1 MSKQSVRKHYAL
13 EKHREKEK
21 TRSNS
26 NNNNNSS
33 STNFLLSK
41 HWKKI
46 YPIGLHKTGSSL
58 SLSSLSLSLSQTS
71 NDSSVTDSSSITPL
85 DQKISL
91 ALRLIASTT
100 EKREG
105 STTLSPNKNVAR
117 TISPTHNPNPISSS
131 SEEELMRR
139 CNWITSTSDKVY
151 VQFHDEC
158 WGVPVYDDHQL
169 FELLALCGMLMDFN
183 WTEILKRREQI
194 REAFGGFNANHVAKM
209 GEREIEELISDTS
222 LNLAESRVRC
232 IVDNAKCIVKIV
244 REFGSFSSY
253 MWNYVN
259 YKPIINRFR
268 HPRNVPLRT
277 PKAETIS
284 KDLLKK
290 GFRFVGPVIVY
301 SFMQAAGMT
310 IDHLVDC
317 FRHKDCVNLA
327 ERPWRHV

>member
-1 MSKQSVRKHYAL
+1 MSSKQNVRRHAL

-21 TRSNS
+21 TRSNT
-26 NNNNNSS
+26 
-33 STNFLLSK
+33 TNVLLSK

-71 NDSSVTDSSSITPL
+71 NDSSLTDSSSITPL

-91 ALRLIASTT
+91 ALRLIAASSSS
-100 EKREG
+100 EKREI
-105 STTLSPNKNVAR
+105 PAMKNVVRAV
-117 TISPTHNPNPISSS
+117 SPTRNNP

-139 CNWITSTSDKVY
+139 CNWITSSSDKVY
-151 VQFHDEC
+151 VQFHDDC

-194 REAFGGFNANHVAKM
+194 REAFAGFNANHVAKM
-209 GEREIEELISDTS
+209 GEREIEELISNTE

-268 HPRNVPLRT
+268 YPRNVPLRT

-284 KDLLKK
+284 KDLLKR

>member
-1 MSKQSVRKHYAL
+1 MS
-13 EKHREKEK
+13 
-21 TRSNS
+21 
-26 NNNNNSS
+26 
-33 STNFLLSK
+33 
-41 HWKKI
+41 
-46 YPIGLHKTGSSL
+46 
-58 SLSSLSLSLSQTS
+58 
-71 NDSSVTDSSSITPL
+71 
-85 DQKISL
+85 
-91 ALRLIASTT
+91 
-100 EKREG
+100 
-105 STTLSPNKNVAR
+105 NKNVAR
-117 TISPTHNPNPISSS
+117 TVISPTCNPNPNPS

-158 WGVPVYDDHQL
+158 WGVPVYDDQ
-169 FELLALCGMLMDFN
+169 
-183 WTEILKRREQI
+183 
-194 REAFGGFNANHVAKM
+194 EAFGGFNANHVAKM
-209 GEREIEELISDTS
+209 GESEIEELISNTS
-222 LNLAESRVRC
+222 LNLAESR
-232 IVDNAKCIVKIV
+232 IV
-244 REFGSFSSY
+244 REYGSFSSY

-268 HPRNVPLRT
+268 HPRDVPLRT

-317 FRHKDCVNLA
+317 IRHKDCVNLA

>member
-1 MSKQSVRKHYAL
+1 MSKRSVEKHYAL

-21 TRSNS
+21 TRNI
-26 NNNNNSS
+26 

-46 YPIGLHKTGSSL
+46 YPIGLHKTSSSL

-71 NDSSVTDSSSITPL
+71 NDSSITDSSSITPL

-105 STTLSPNKNVAR
+105 NLVISNKNVAR
-117 TISPTHNPNPISSS
+117 TVSPTRNPSPSPSN
-131 SEEELMRR
+131 EEELMRR

-151 VQFHDEC
+151 VQFHDDC

-209 GEREIEELISDTS
+209 GESEIEELISNTS

-244 REFGSFSSY
+244 REYGSFSSY

>member
-1 MSKQSVRKHYAL
+1 MSKQSVRKHHAL

-21 TRSNS
+21 TRSN
-26 NNNNNSS
+26 NT
-33 STNFLLSK
+33 TNFLLSK

-91 ALRLIASTT
+91 ALRLIASSTD
-100 EKREG
+100 KKEG
-105 STTLSPNKNVAR
+105 PATSKNVAR
-117 TISPTHNPNPISSS
+117 AVSPTRNPSPSPST
-131 SEEELMRR
+131 EEELMRR
-139 CNWITSTSDKVY
+139 CNWITSSSDKVY
-151 VQFHDEC
+151 VQFHDDC

-209 GEREIEELISDTS
+209 GETEIEELISNTS

-301 SFMQAAGMT
+301 SFMQASGMT